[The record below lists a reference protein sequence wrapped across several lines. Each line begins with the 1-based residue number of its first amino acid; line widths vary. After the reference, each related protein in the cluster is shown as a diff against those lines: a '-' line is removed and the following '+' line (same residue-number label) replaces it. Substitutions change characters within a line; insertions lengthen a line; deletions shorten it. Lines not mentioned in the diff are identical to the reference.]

1 MTKPKHVIVIGA
13 GLVGALLAT
22 MLTKRGYR
30 VTLFEKRPD
39 MRKVKVV
46 AGKSINLA
54 LAERGIHGLRMA
66 GLFDEVEPLLIP
78 MRGRMLHELN
88 GATDFSPY
96 GQRLGEVIYSV
107 SRGQLNQI
115 MLDAVEQ
122 VSDSTL
128 VFNHEV
134 RSVDFDARTVTM
146 LDTVNNIEQ
155 NVDFEFL
162 VGADGSGSAVRQCI
176 IRKVGGEDRTE
187 FLDHDY
193 KELNIPAGAN
203 GEFQLKREALH
214 IWPRGGFMLIALPN
228 LDGSFTVT
236 LFLPRQGENSFEQ
249 LRTSDD
255 VHAFFKGNF
264 PDAQALIPGLV
275 DEFFSNPTG
284 QMGTVRC
291 WPWIFRDAAMLIGD
305 AAHGIVP
312 FHGQG
317 MNCGFED
324 CSQWCKLLDQ
334 HHDDW
339 GAAMHEF
346 QTIRKPNA
354 DAIATM
360 ALENYVVMR
369 DSVRDPNYQLKKE
382 IGFKLERMFPQ
393 QFIPRYSMVMF
404 HRIPYQ
410 IVLERGLVQEKILDE
425 LIRGIDH
432 VNDLDKMRAAA
443 AIAAKL
449 PPLP

>member
-1 MTKPKHVIVIGA
+1 MTKPKHIVVIGA

-22 MLTKRGYR
+22 MLTRRGYR
-30 VTLFEKRPD
+30 VTIFEKRPD
-39 MRKVKVV
+39 LRKVKIA

-66 GLFDEVEPLLIP
+66 GLFDEIEPLLIP
-78 MRGRMLHELN
+78 MRGRQLHELD
-88 GATDFSPY
+88 GTTDFSPY
-96 GQRLGEVIYSV
+96 GQRPGEVIYSV

-122 VSDSTL
+122 ASDSTL
-128 VFNHEV
+128 VFNQEV
-134 RSVDFDARTVTM
+134 RSIDFDARTVTM
-146 LDTVNNIEQ
+146 VDTLGKKDQTVE
-155 NVDFEFL
+155 FEFL
-162 VGADGSGSAVRQCI
+162 IGADGSGSAVRQCMI
-176 IRKVGGEDRTE
+176 QKVGGEDRSE

-203 GEFQLKREALH
+203 GEFQLEREALH

-236 LFLPRQGENSFEQ
+236 LFLPRKGENSFEQ
-249 LRTSDD
+249 LQSPAD
-255 VHAFFKGNF
+255 VLAFFKTNF
-264 PDAQALIPGLV
+264 PDAQALIPELV
-275 DEFFSNPTG
+275 DDFFSNPTG

-339 GAAMHEF
+339 GAAMQEF
-346 QTIRKPNA
+346 QTNRKPDT

-360 ALENYVVMR
+360 ALENYIVMR

-382 IGFKLERMFPQ
+382 IGFELERMFPQ

-410 IVLERGLVQEKILDE
+410 IVLERGLVQEKILDK
-425 LIRGIDH
+425 LVRGIHHAKDF
-432 VNDLDKMRAAA
+432 DKTRAES
-443 AIAAKL
+443 AIKASL
-449 PPLP
+449 PPLS